1 MRVVAATLI
10 LALLASGA
18 AGQTKKQM
26 PAVQTPATFRG
37 AGPNVDQTSIGDLK
51 WFEVFRDPA
60 LQDLVKTAMVQNYD
74 VRAAV
79 ARIDAARANLG
90 LARSEQ
96 FPQFDLSTDVTS
108 TRASRNGQLAIPNQ
122 GGRSRSFGSVLLN
135 LLTFE
140 LDVWGRVRQQTKAA
154 RADLRASEEDRK
166 AVLTTVVGDVATG
179 YFSLL

>member
-1 MRVVAATLI
+1 
-10 LALLASGA
+10 
-18 AGQTKKQM
+18 
-26 PAVQTPATFRG
+26 
-37 AGPNVDQTSIGDLK
+37 
-51 WFEVFRDPA
+51 
-60 LQDLVKTAMVQNYD
+60 MVRNYD

-108 TRASRNGQLAIPNQ
+108 TRASRNGQLAIPSQ
-122 GGRSRSFGSVLLN
+122 SGRSRSFGSVLLN

-154 RADLRASEEDRK
+154 RAELRASEEDRK
-166 AVLTTVVGDVATG
+166 AVLTTVVGDVATAISPSSSSTANWTSRSARSRRVKIH
-179 YFSLL
+179 FASSRRVNKAASRQCPTFARRKNSCIRHHKPFLTPSA